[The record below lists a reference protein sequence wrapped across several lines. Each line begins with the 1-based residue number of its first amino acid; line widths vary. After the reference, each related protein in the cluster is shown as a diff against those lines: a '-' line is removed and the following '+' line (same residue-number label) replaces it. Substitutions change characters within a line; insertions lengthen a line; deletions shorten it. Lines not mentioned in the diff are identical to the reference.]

1 MIDNFLDDYYRS
13 RIGTTDIERE
23 LGISSNVFYRLLKER
38 DLKPRGRY
46 FKDIDTGVPELD
58 KTLRIKYN
66 DIVQRSRGRKGHT
79 YINNAKS
86 NDYITVIEWVGIVN
100 ENKELLLT
108 MWDEYIQSGK
118 DLKEAIS
125 IDRIDTEK
133 PYFKENI
140 AFEKTAF
147 NAWKRNVRPLKV
159 TVGDETNY
167 FLSAEEASRFYGIRR
182 QSIGDILRGVNLYS
196 GKYEV
201 VETTIKEV
209 LENNEVNNLHDYY
222 YKIFN
227 KGE

>member
-1 MIDNFLDDYYRS
+1 MIGNYLDDYYRS
-13 RIGTTDIERE
+13 KIGTTEIERE
-23 LGISSNVFYRLLKER
+23 MGISSNVFYRLLKER
-38 DLKPRGRY
+38 GLKPRGRY
-46 FKDIDTGVPELD
+46 FKEIDTGTPELD

-79 YINNAKS
+79 YKNNAKS
-86 NDYITVIEWVGIVN
+86 DDYITVIEWVEIIN
-100 ENKELLLT
+100 ENKEQLLQ
-108 MWDEYIQSGK
+108 MWREYIESGK
-118 DLKEAIS
+118 SLKEAIS

-209 LENNEVNNLHDYY
+209 LANNKVNNLHDYY
-222 YKIFN
+222 YTMFN
-227 KGE
+227 KRE